1 MLLLKFLYTKNM
13 FELLGK
19 IFLTIFIL
27 IIIFA
32 LAVYLKFFHDVDIL
46 WLPGQIGC
54 IEDDMCQFSDFHN
67 TCGNNLYTNFKG
79 HYVFTSDSPSCQ
91 CSFFVCRPK

>member
-32 LAVYLKFFHDVDIL
+32 LAVYLKFFHDIEIL
-46 WLPGQIGC
+46 APHTQI
-54 IEDDMCQFSDFHN
+54 
-67 TCGNNLYTNFKG
+67 
-79 HYVFTSDSPSCQ
+79 
-91 CSFFVCRPK
+91 